1 MGRLTEEAKKRMRM
15 DFARGRAAVAS
26 GEMGAASGEGPP
38 DTGVGRAVEVAWEP
52 TEEEEEMER
61 EWAAVGA
68 QESSHMGGARER
80 ADESTRRQG
89 GWEPTSEEEAMEDD
103 SWEKTGGE
111 TVEPLARG
119 AAWDAV
125 GVG

>member
-1 MGRLTEEAKKRMRM
+1 MG
-15 DFARGRAAVAS
+15 
-26 GEMGAASGEGPP
+26 
-38 DTGVGRAVEVAWEP
+38 
-52 TEEEEEMER
+52 ER
-61 EWAAVGA
+61 ET
-68 QESSHMGGARER
+68 SLIGGERER
-80 ADESTRRQG
+80 ADVSTRRQG